1 MTLMSVAEGEIMK
14 SINLIATMIC
24 VFVML
29 VNCNNMNILV
39 LNGFLSIINALLY
52 LGE

>member
-1 MTLMSVAEGEIMK
+1 MK

-29 VNCNNMNILV
+29 DNYNNMNSFV
-39 LNGFLSIINALLY
+39 LNGFLCIINALLY
-52 LGE
+52 LSE

>member
-14 SINLIATMIC
+14 LINVIAIVIC

-29 VNCNNMNILV
+29 VNYNNMNILV

>member
-14 SINLIATMIC
+14 LINLIAIVIC
-24 VFVML
+24 VFAML
-29 VNCNNMNILV
+29 INYNNMNILV

>member
-1 MTLMSVAEGEIMK
+1 MK
-14 SINLIATMIC
+14 SINLIAIVIC
-24 VFVML
+24 VFAML
-29 VNCNNMNILV
+29 INYNNMNILV